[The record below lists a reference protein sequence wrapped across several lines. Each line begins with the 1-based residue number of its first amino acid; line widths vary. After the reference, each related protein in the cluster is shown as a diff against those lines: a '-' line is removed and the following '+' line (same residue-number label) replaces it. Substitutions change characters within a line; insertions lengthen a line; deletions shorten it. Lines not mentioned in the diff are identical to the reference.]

1 MCHAACEG
9 YYLWDF
15 PMGPNPASAGS
26 KGDCDAQAQASSG
39 PQVSPM
45 PLPMVSPGAAPSPQG
60 GAPISG
66 PHPSPGATAA
76 AYSKIQAAAKILQEA
91 YSGLDPMGEEAASV
105 LKSIQT
111 LTKIAPPSQAS
122 QGVGQETLRNL
133 LQQAQQHQMMGM
145 IQQRAQPPQAPQ
157 GAPPP
162 GA

>member
-1 MCHAACEG
+1 
-9 YYLWDF
+9 
-15 PMGPNPASAGS
+15 
-26 KGDCDAQAQASSG
+26 
-39 PQVSPM
+39 M
-45 PLPMVSPGAAPSPQG
+45 PLPMMNQGAQPGPQG

-133 LQQAQQHQMMGM
+133 LQQAQQNQMMGM
-145 IQQRAQPPQAPQ
+145 IQQKAQAQQPQMAQPPE
-157 GAPPP
+157 GA
-162 GA
+162 